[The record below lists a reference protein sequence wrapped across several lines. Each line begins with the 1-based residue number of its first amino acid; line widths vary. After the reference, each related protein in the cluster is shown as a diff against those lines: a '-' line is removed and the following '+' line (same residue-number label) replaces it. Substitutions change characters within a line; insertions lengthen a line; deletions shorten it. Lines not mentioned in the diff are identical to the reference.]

1 MGLPGVLKFLIISG
15 ISPFGFQ
22 AMKIKVNDLGQQH
35 SVFNQYMAE
44 IRDVTVQ
51 TDSMRFRRNLERVGE
66 IIAYEISKTL
76 EYETRAINTPLGV
89 SRCSVL
95 VSQPVLATILR
106 AGLPLH
112 QGLLN
117 YFDRAENT
125 FVSAYRIHHDDD
137 DAFDVEVE
145 YLASPDLE
153 GKTVILC
160 DPMLATGSS
169 MVLAYKALL
178 ERGTPRHIHVVTVI
192 ASEQGIRFVQQNM
205 PAETVIWTGA
215 VDKELTPRS
224 YIVPGLGDAGDLAYG
239 SKQ

>member
-1 MGLPGVLKFLIISG
+1 MNINNLS
-15 ISPFGFQ
+15 
-22 AMKIKVNDLGQQH
+22 QQH
-35 SVFNQYMAE
+35 TVFNQFMSE
-44 IRDVTVQ
+44 IRDINIQ
-51 TDSMRFRRNLERVGE
+51 KDSMRFRRNLERVGE

-76 EYETRAINTPLGV
+76 AYERRPVTTPLGV
-89 SRCSVL
+89 SDCEVL
-95 VSQPVLATILR
+95 VEQPVLATILR

-125 FVSAYRIHHDDD
+125 FISAYRIHHEND

-145 YLASPDLE
+145 YLASPDLQ

-160 DPMLATGSS
+160 DPILATGSS

-178 ERGTPRHIHVVTVI
+178 ERGTPRHIHVATVI
-192 ASEQGIRFVQQNM
+192 ASEQGIQFVQEHL
-205 PAETVIWTGA
+205 PAETTIWAGD
-215 VDKELTPRS
+215 VDSELTSRS

-239 SKQ
+239 SKE